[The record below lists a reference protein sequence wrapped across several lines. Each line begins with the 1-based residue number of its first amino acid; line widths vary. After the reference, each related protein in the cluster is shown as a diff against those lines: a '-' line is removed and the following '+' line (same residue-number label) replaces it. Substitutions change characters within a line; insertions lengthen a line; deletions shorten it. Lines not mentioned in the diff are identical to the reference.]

1 MNKTHFLLLLVPF
14 FLTSCFKSEKQSET
28 VSGKT
33 NTISV
38 IIDDQLWYGE
48 VGDSIRN
55 KFASPVLGLTQE
67 EPLFTINQYPAR
79 LLEGFVTDSRSI
91 IVVKKTNAEKFE
103 IIRSKT
109 LPHNTFRIYGKSV
122 DDIICSLELNAPQII
137 KIIHDAEIQKIQE
150 DNSASLLNKAIIKNK
165 FHINI
170 QIPTGYEYMLHKKKF
185 IWLKKEIISG
195 NTSLLIY
202 QIPLYNFKKKK
213 DVVNAIVKMRDSI
226 GKYIQ
231 GREPNTQMITSEAY
245 APYFSKIILD
255 NKEAFETKGT
265 WELKNDFMTGPFI
278 NYAIIDPT
286 FNRVLVIEGFSYSP
300 SHQERDL
307 MLELE
312 AIIKTVKIDKR

>member
-1 MNKTHFLLLLVPF
+1 MNKTHFLLLLLPF
-14 FLTSCFKSEKQSET
+14 FLISCFKGEKQNDS

-33 NTISV
+33 NTISI

-91 IVVKKTNAEKFE
+91 IVVKKTAAEKFE
-103 IIRSKT
+103 IIHSKN
-109 LPHNTFRIYGKSV
+109 LPHNTFRIYEKSV
-122 DDIICSLELNAPQII
+122 DDLICSI
-137 KIIHDAEIQKIQE
+137 E
-150 DNSASLLNKAIIKNK
+150 DNSAEIIRQIRNAEIEKVQEDNRKSLLNPTIIKNK

-170 QIPTGYEYMLHKKKF
+170 QIPTGYEYMLHKKNF

-195 NTSLLIY
+195 NTSLLVY
-202 QIPLYNFKKKK
+202 QIPLHNFEKRK
-213 DVVNAIVKMRDSI
+213 DIVNSIVRMRDSV
-226 GKYIQ
+226 GRYIK
-231 GREPNTQMITSEAY
+231 GREPNTPMITSEAY
-245 APYFSKIILD
+245 APYFSKVTLD

-265 WELKNDFMTGPFI
+265 WELKNDFMAGPFI
-278 NYAIIDPT
+278 NYAIVDKAY
-286 FNRVLVIEGFSYSP
+286 NRLLVIEGFCYSP
-300 SHQERDL
+300 SNQERDL

-312 AIIKTVKIDKR
+312 AIIKSVKVEKR